1 MAGTTE
7 WTIGVKKIAAGQAWG
22 SGTVPLLVALDGVL
36 IESESMPDMI
46 PDVISDANV
55 GDSLKQ
61 GNFQGNR
68 SGEGALVWPSR
79 FEGVE
84 KWIAWLF
91 GDDTIDLTPGSET
104 AGTAVSHTM
113 IFQDSNSGIYAAVVM
128 RKDPSGGADTGIWE
142 WPFCK
147 VSQLEFNH
155 GNGKLMVTPTLI
167 PNTVLRD
174 AAATNGD
181 TELDAATPPTRTLL
195 TLFNQ
200 VTVLIKEV
208 TGSEGNLVD
217 PTDEIK
223 VTNVQVTINRNLTGI
238 PESGSEG
245 EVGEPET
252 DGLPEGSMVLSIADY
267 GVGQID
273 DLIREAQTLQDGS
286 EPKTYKVEVVWWG
299 QEITGSDATTDGQDG
314 AGKHDY
320 KLLLQLPAVQ
330 LIPTAVNAGSPGA
343 RVSVDLNFDINT
355 PSVAGNGTDWTWSV
369 AGDLPIR
376 AIVINENTVDEAA

>member
-7 WTIGVKKIAAGQAWG
+7 WTVGVKKVPSGQAWG
-22 SGTVPLLVALDGVL
+22 SGTVPALASGDGIL
-36 IESESMPDMI
+36 IESESMPDMV
-46 PDVISDANV
+46 PDVIADASV

-61 GNFQGNR
+61 GNVQGNR
-68 SGEGALVWPSR
+68 SGEGSLVYPAR

-91 GDDTIDLTPGSET
+91 GDDTIDLTPGTET

-113 IFQDSNSGIYAAVVM
+113 VFQDTNTGIYSAVVM
-128 RKDPSGGADTGIWE
+128 RKDPSGASDTGIWE
-142 WPFCK
+142 WPFNK
-147 VSQLEFNH
+147 ISQLEFNH

-181 TELDAATPPTRTLL
+181 SELDAADPPTRTLMV
-195 TLFNQ
+195 LFNQ
-200 VTVLIKEV
+200 LTVLFKEV

-217 PTDEIK
+217 PGDEIK
-223 VTNVQVTINRNLTGI
+223 VTNCQLTINRNLTGI

-252 DGLPEGSMVLSIADY
+252 DGLPEGSLVLSIADY

-273 DLIREAQTLQDGS
+273 DIIKEAQTLQSGS
-286 EPKTYKVEVVWWG
+286 EPKTYKVELVWWG
-299 QEITGSDATTDGQDG
+299 QEITGSDASADGKDG

-320 KLLLQLPAVQ
+320 KLLIQLPAVQ
-330 LIPTAVNAGSPGA
+330 LIPTTVNAGSPGA
-343 RVSVDLNFDINT
+343 RVSVDLNFDVVT
-355 PSVAGNGTDWTWSV
+355 PDVAGNGTEWTWSS
-369 AGDLPIR
+369 AGTDPLR